1 MEKLWPITL
10 TRKISDIHC
19 GGFTMAE
26 EESLGFKAGELFE
39 VPTELF
45 ELVTFH
51 KKNLSTNLHKYK
63 EVIIKNNDYTE
74 VRPGVFAHAGAVIDE
89 QVVFNTKNGLVIIEK
104 GAHINPFNYI
114 SGPVRI
120 DESATINPHSNISN
134 SYIGRY
140 CKVGG
145 EVSNSIIESYSN
157 KGHHGY
163 LGDSYVGSWV
173 NIGGGASTSNLKNTY
188 GKIKLAGVETGEQF
202 LGSVISDH
210 AKIAIN
216 VSIYTGKVIGVAA
229 HVYDTVTIDV
239 PSFTNYISKENMTIL
254 PVDIAVKIAGRMQE
268 RRGINTIEEDKAML
282 SYAYNATEGERRS
295 AGVTE
300 GKLAF

>member
-26 EESLGFKAGELFE
+26 EESLSFKAGELFE
-39 VPTELF
+39 APNELF

-51 KKNLSTNLHKYK
+51 KKNLSTNLNKYK

-134 SYIGRY
+134 SYIGKY

-188 GKIKLAGVETGEQF
+188 GKIKLGGVETGEQF
-202 LGSVISDH
+202 LGSIIADH

-216 VSIYTGKVIGVAA
+216 VSIYTGKIIGTGA
-229 HVYDTVTIDV
+229 HIYGTVETDV
-239 PSFTNYISKENMTIL
+239 PKFVNYFNKDKMTEI
-254 PVDIAVKIAGRMQE
+254 PIEITEKIAERMMS
-268 RRGINTIEEDKAML
+268 RRKVQFTEEDKKML
-282 SYAYNATEGERRS
+282 KYAYTII
-295 AGVTE
+295 
-300 GKLAF
+300 